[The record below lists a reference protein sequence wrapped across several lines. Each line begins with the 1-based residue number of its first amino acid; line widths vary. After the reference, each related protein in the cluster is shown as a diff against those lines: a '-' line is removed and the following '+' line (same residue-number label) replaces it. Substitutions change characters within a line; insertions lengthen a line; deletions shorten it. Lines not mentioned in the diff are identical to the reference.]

1 MTTEDKKFISFV
13 GNSSLLVVIT
23 AAVVLLITS
32 SMGVRASQQTDEKPQ
47 EVKLQVEVS
56 EPESKLSDEVLLK
69 FYGEVETSLE
79 SKKEETIA
87 AIEAQNE
94 VLERI
99 EAAVAVLIPSTP
111 EEVEE
116 VPEVTV
122 PKVIARPDPIRMSST
137 TWNLKG
143 KWGFN
148 MAEIAEHLSE
158 DHGVTDLSGYTF
170 EQLKTIHDNLH
181 NGYTAYGSTLQTRKP
196 PVRVRSSRTFSV
208 FPRLR
213 TSSSASCPTG
223 GCP

>member
-1 MTTEDKKFISFV
+1 
-13 GNSSLLVVIT
+13 
-23 AAVVLLITS
+23 
-32 SMGVRASQQTDEKPQ
+32 
-47 EVKLQVEVS
+47 
-56 EPESKLSDEVLLK
+56 
-69 FYGEVETSLE
+69 
-79 SKKEETIA
+79 
-87 AIEAQNE
+87 

-99 EAAVAVLIPSTP
+99 EAAVAVLTPSTP
-111 EEVEE
+111 EEVDEVE
-116 VPEVTV
+116 VPEVTA

-137 TWNLKG
+137 TWNLMG

-148 MAEIAEHLSE
+148 MEEIAEHLE
-158 DHGVTDLSGYTF
+158 EEHGVTDLSGYTF

-196 PVRVRSSRTFSV
+196 PVRVRNSRTFSL